1 MSATTEIR
9 ERRKATRAKAVRL
22 EIRVRTNAPDTW
34 LDLAGTDLRRR
45 LVTTG
50 SQCRGTVHDVLG
62 RKSTKGLT
70 SRWAKAER
78 WKEPDEVWTKR
89 PRNRLRHLDDLLD
102 PLIARERLEV
112 EVTDTNGSWIPLTD
126 AAADPRLVL

>member
-1 MSATTEIR
+1 MSVQTTTPAR
-9 ERRKATRAKAVRL
+9 HKASGAKVVLL
-22 EIRVRTNAPDTW
+22 EIRARTNAPDMW
-34 LDLAGTDLRRR
+34 LDLPGKDLHRR

-50 SQCRGTVHDVLG
+50 SQCRSTVFDVLG

-70 SRWAKAER
+70 RDWAKAER
-78 WKEPDEVWTKR
+78 WKEFDDTWTKR

-112 EVTDTNGSWIPLTD
+112 QVKSTSGQWISLTR
-126 AAADPRLVL
+126 AAANPLLVI